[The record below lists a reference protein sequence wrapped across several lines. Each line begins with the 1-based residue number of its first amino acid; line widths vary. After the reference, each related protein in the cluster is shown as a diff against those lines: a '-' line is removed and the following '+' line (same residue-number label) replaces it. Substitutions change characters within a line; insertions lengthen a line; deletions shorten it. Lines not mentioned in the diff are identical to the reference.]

1 MRTPRRGTV
10 RSVALFVVSF
20 AVLAFAFQLSRA
32 GSLSPTALPAST
44 MNNLSQVYA
53 SLVGTFDSSGIV
65 ASKSSNEIAVAK
77 CIILKMTGQTPCQ

>member
-10 RSVALFVVSF
+10 RSVALFGASF
-20 AVLAFAFQLSRA
+20 AVLVFAFQLSQA

-44 MNNLSQVYA
+44 MNSLSQVYE

-65 ASKSSNEIAVAK
+65 ASKSGNEMAVAK
-77 CIILKMTGQTPCQ
+77 CIVLKMTGQTPCQ